1 MMLLQVSWW
10 ERGKKIPGTREYIAK
25 YFTIMPDNEG
35 LKREIGLWGLIA
47 NAINITIGAGI
58 FILPSIVAEKLG
70 TGSIWA
76 YFVCGALMILI
87 MLCFAETGARI
98 TRSGGA
104 YSYIEGAFGKY
115 AGFLTTNL
123 FIFGAAVMANAA
135 VANGLADTLAYFMP
149 VLKLRMVRILFFAF
163 IFGGLAYYNV
173 KGVRQAIVIVKFNTI
188 AKLTPL
194 LMIGLF
200 GWFFI
205 SKSNVS
211 FISGRAMPDF
221 GEMTLLLLFAFTG
234 AESALN
240 VSGEIKNPAKVIP
253 KGIMLSMLA
262 VVAVYVL
269 IQITVQGILGKS
281 ITEFGDAPL
290 AEAAKRMIGPAGALI
305 VLIGASFSMFGNLSG
320 MVLSM
325 PRVLFAAARDNA
337 VPVKNLARIHQ
348 KFLTPHVSIIT
359 YAFLGF
365 IFASVGEFK
374 QLAML
379 SSASYLMIYLGVVFS
394 VIKFRH
400 SGTPVQNS
408 FRIPGG
414 YIIPV
419 FSAIAIIWVFS
430 NLPSDELIAMTIF
443 VLLLTI
449 LYYIISFIQKKTG

>member
-1 MMLLQVSWW
+1 ML
-10 ERGKKIPGTREYIAK
+10 
-25 YFTIMPDNEG
+25 DNEG
-35 LKREIGLWGLIA
+35 LKREIGTWGLIA

-58 FILPSIVAEKLG
+58 FILPAIVAEKLG
-70 TGSIWA
+70 TGSIWS

-104 YSYIEGAFGKY
+104 YSYIEEAFGKY
-115 AGFLTTNL
+115 AGFLTTNI

-135 VANGLADTLAYFMP
+135 VANGLADTLSYFLP
-149 VLKLRMVRILFFAF
+149 ALKLRLVRILLFAL

-173 KGVRQAIVIVKFNTI
+173 KGVKQAIVIVKFNTI

-200 GWFFI
+200 GWFFM

-211 FISGRAMPDF
+211 FISRQAMPDF

-234 AESALN
+234 AEAALN
-240 VSGEIKNPAKVIP
+240 VGGEIKNPGKVIP
-253 KGIMLSMLA
+253 KGIMLSMVA
-262 VVAVYVL
+262 VVVIYVL

-281 ITEFGDAPL
+281 ITEFGNAPL
-290 AEAAKRMIGPAGALI
+290 AEAARRMIGPAGALV

-337 VPVKNLARIHQ
+337 VPVKSLARIHQ
-348 KFLTPHVSIIT
+348 KFRTPYVSILT

-379 SSASYLMIYLGVVFS
+379 ASASYLMIYLGVVLS
-394 VIKFRH
+394 VIKFRYTGKTAE
-400 SGTPVQNS
+400 ST

-419 FSAIAIIWVFS
+419 FSAIVIIWVFS
-430 NLPSDELIAMTIF
+430 NLPPNELIAMAIF

-449 LYYIISFIQKKTG
+449 IYYIISYIQKKAV